1 MHLLQE
7 RSGRSRLD
15 GQCDKKK
22 SRREG
27 EPLSCTSSHQSLQD
41 QVVICLFVQADKIT
55 NMIGYPEYI
64 MNNTA
69 LEEKYSDLFA
79 EENSYFANSVRFNK
93 VLWIDLSLLLYFS
106 PSTSLCHISLDYLTR
121 PKKSSWA
128 TNYFSPSGCCER
140 T

>member
-27 EPLSCTSSHQSLQD
+27 EPPSCTSSHPSLQD

-93 VLWIDLSLLLYFS
+93 VRWIDLSLLL
-106 PSTSLCHISLDYLTR
+106 
-121 PKKSSWA
+121 
-128 TNYFSPSGCCER
+128 
-140 T
+140 

>member
-15 GQCDKKK
+15 GQCDTKK

-27 EPLSCTSSHQSLQD
+27 EPPSCTSSRQSLQD

-69 LEEKYSDLFA
+69 LEEKYSDLFV
-79 EENSYFANSVRFNK
+79 EENSYFANQVRFNQ
-93 VLWIDLSLLLYFS
+93 VGFNQINFNLNLNEAL
-106 PSTSLCHISLDYLTR
+106 
-121 PKKSSWA
+121 
-128 TNYFSPSGCCER
+128 
-140 T
+140 